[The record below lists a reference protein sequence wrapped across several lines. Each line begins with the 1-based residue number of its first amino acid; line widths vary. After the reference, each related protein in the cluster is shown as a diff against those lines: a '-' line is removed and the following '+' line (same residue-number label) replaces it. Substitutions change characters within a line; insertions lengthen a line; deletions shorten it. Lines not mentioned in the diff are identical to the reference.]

1 MMIPRTKV
9 AGRARLVVLM
19 AGLALVGAAGC
30 AAAKPA
36 GGTVAVV
43 LQEWAVVPDS
53 ASVKAGPVTFNVS
66 NKGPDDAHELV
77 IIKTDLAPGTLPT
90 DELGKVDEEGAGLE
104 TIGEVEEFDPGKVE
118 TATFDLKAG
127 TYALICNIVQD
138 EPDGSKESHYRQ
150 GMFIAFTVN

>member
-1 MMIPRTKV
+1 MFPGTMLAR
-9 AGRARLVVLM
+9 RARLLALL
-19 AGLALVGAAGC
+19 AGLAVVGAAGC

-43 LQEWAVVPDS
+43 LQEWAVVPAA

-66 NKGPDDAHELV
+66 NKGPDDPHELV
-77 IIKTDLAPGTLPT
+77 IIKTDLAPGELPT
-90 DELGKVDEEGAGLE
+90 DELGKVDEEGAGVE
-104 TIGEVEEFDPGKVE
+104 TVGEVEEFDPGKVE
-118 TATFDLKAG
+118 TATFELKAG

-138 EPDGSKESHYRQ
+138 EPDGTKESHYRQ